1 MRSSGRKGD
10 AVNVR
15 LPWLAIAVLAGIL
28 IGMLLEA
35 AVDRVVPGQPW
46 RAAAYVT
53 LTAAV
58 FVLTVRGRK

>member
-1 MRSSGRKGD
+1 
-10 AVNVR
+10 VNVR